1 MLYSAG
7 LQSYRASG
15 EPAINANDVT
25 YNRFHAVYEYQDAK
39 KKKWQLFLNHTSN
52 RSLQFDIL
60 FFLYFLNSSKIYYPP
75 QYFQEKLYLEADV
88 TSVSLTFLYLQ
99 CPAVKQI
106 QTNH

>member
-39 KKKWQLFLNHTSN
+39 KKKNDN
-52 RSLQFDIL
+52 
-60 FFLYFLNSSKIYYPP
+60 YFLTIPVIDHCSLIFCFFFIFLIVVKFITLLSISRKNFISK
-75 QYFQEKLYLEADV
+75 LM
-88 TSVSLTFLYLQ
+88 
-99 CPAVKQI
+99 
-106 QTNH
+106 

>member
-39 KKKWQLFLNHTSN
+39 KKK
-52 RSLQFDIL
+52 
-60 FFLYFLNSSKIYYPP
+60 K
-75 QYFQEKLYLEADV
+75 
-88 TSVSLTFLYLQ
+88 
-99 CPAVKQI
+99 
-106 QTNH
+106 